1 MKATLENIST
11 FENSL
16 QRRMEKRKRIA
27 LAAMAGSVVYALVRI
42 FSWLVEAVI
51 AFAVMCIATLPLYAM
66 LLVRKIFTGK
76 PVYYSDYCLGYKG
89 RKVKLYYFNM
99 RRYYLKNLSLFM
111 HVIEGKLS
119 LAGIAIRPYSQHE
132 RNLGDSYLLG
142 GKPGI
147 FSLWYIR
154 NSSKIGHGQRED
166 IEWEYV
172 FKKSLVKDLILLAKS
187 IPAFFYHSENVN
199 TRDRVN
205 LFDLEFDN
213 ITMTE
218 AVNLVGEIVET
229 RQKKTA
235 FFVNPDC
242 LNKIFSDKDY
252 YNVLKDSEYIFPDG
266 IGVNIACKIIGEPL
280 RENVNGTD
288 MLPFLCQ
295 MCESNSRSIYL
306 LGGGELVAQTMRDKL
321 CQKYENLSI
330 VGARDGFFDRETETD
345 SVIEDI
351 NLSGADVLLV
361 AFGAPLQEKWIARNR
376 DKLHCNVLMGVGGL
390 FDFYSERTQRAPAWM
405 REIGIEWV
413 YRLMQEP
420 GRMWRR
426 YIIGNPL
433 FVYRVLKWKLQTGIC
448 R

>member
-142 GKPGI
+142 GK
-147 FSLWYIR
+147 L
-154 NSSKIGHGQRED
+154 
-166 IEWEYV
+166 
-172 FKKSLVKDLILLAKS
+172 
-187 IPAFFYHSENVN
+187 
-199 TRDRVN
+199 
-205 LFDLEFDN
+205 
-213 ITMTE
+213 
-218 AVNLVGEIVET
+218 
-229 RQKKTA
+229 
-235 FFVNPDC
+235 
-242 LNKIFSDKDY
+242 
-252 YNVLKDSEYIFPDG
+252 PDG